1 MSERSVLHH
10 GLTDQEVA
18 ESRKRHGANV
28 LTPPERDPWWRLF
41 LQKFDDPI
49 IRILMI
55 AAVIAIAVGVVE
67 NDYLEGVGIVIAII
81 LATFLAFINEYKA
94 GKEFDILNKVSDD
107 VDVQVIR
114 NGVHCAVP
122 RKDLV
127 VGDVALLEL
136 GAEIP
141 ADGEVVEAVSLQ
153 VDESRLTGESVPV
166 TKRPGHEE
174 TPRGAYPKNRVL
186 RGCLVRDGHG
196 VFIVDAVGDA
206 TEIGKTIEAV
216 TRDTGMQ
223 TPLSRQLERLGKFVG
238 VIGFGAAALLFLVLT
253 LRGVWDGNIEM
264 QRRQWLFAGL
274 ALASVA
280 IILIKIW
287 LPIVLDAL
295 SLFKV
300 SISRPRWLTETSVPS
315 VITPIIVGIVFFACA
330 AGALIALD
338 ILPSDPAL
346 WMPSDAARAFLGY
359 FMLAVAL
366 IVMAVP
372 EGLGMSVTL
381 SLALSMRK
389 MTAANN
395 LVRRMHAC
403 ETIGAATVICSDKTG
418 TLTRNEMRVQALRIP
433 CLEGGDFRPDNEL
446 ALFTAESMAANS
458 TANLGLDAH
467 GSKIAL
473 GNPTEGALILN
484 LDEKKFDYA
493 KLREKFV
500 LKKQLAFSTERKYM
514 ATLGL
519 SGLDGACV
527 LFAKGAPEI
536 VLSLCSSIR
545 EKHGTAP
552 LDEPMRV
559 EIRKELLEW
568 QKRGMR
574 TLGFAFRRDVP
585 CTEEEDLTVEMH
597 DLIWLGFAAIADPV
611 RDDVPDAVA
620 MCRNA
625 GIEIK
630 IVTGDVAE
638 TAREIGRR
646 TGVLETDAPGEY
658 VSGQEFG
665 AQAEETAR
673 KTVEQCRLFYRA
685 RPLDKQK
692 LVKCLQENGHVVAV
706 TGDGTNDGPALNHAD
721 VGIAMGRSGTAVA
734 KEASDIILLDDS
746 FASIVKAVMWG
757 RSLYENIQRFILFQL
772 TINFVALTVA
782 LLAPFIG
789 LGLPFTVT
797 QVLWIN
803 LIMDTLAA
811 LALASE
817 PPHWYVMER
826 APRKTTDFII
836 SPAMAKRIVG
846 VGCVF
851 LIFMLAFLHVI
862 TRDGTITTYELTAF
876 FTTFVML
883 QVWNIFNVR
892 AMGGCDSALRGF
904 FDNKPFVAVFLLI
917 LALQFAIVQ
926 WGGAIFRTTPLSLKH
941 WAYIVVGT
949 SLVLWG
955 GEVIRFLKRKRKR
968 TCKQAVFGN

>member
-1 MSERSVLHH
+1 MISERLDTHH

-18 ESRKRHGANV
+18 ESRKRHGANI

-55 AAVIAIAVGVVE
+55 AAVIAIAVGAVE
-67 NDYLEGVGIVIAII
+67 GDYLEGVGIVIAII

-107 VDVQVIR
+107 VEVQVIR
-114 NGVHCAVP
+114 NGVHCVVP
-122 RKDLV
+122 RKDIV
-127 VGDVALLEL
+127 VGDVVLLEL

-141 ADGEVVEAVSLQ
+141 ADGEVIEAISLQ

-166 TKRPGHEE
+166 TKRPGHEDA
-174 TPRGAYPKNRVL
+174 PKGAYPKNRVL

-196 VFIVDAVGDA
+196 VFVVDAVGDS

-216 TRDTGMQ
+216 TQDTGMQ

-238 VIGFGAAALLFLVLT
+238 VIGFGAAALLFLVLA
-253 LRGVWDGNIEM
+253 LRGVWDGNIVM
-264 QRRQWLFAGL
+264 RGRQWFFVAT
-274 ALASVA
+274 ALVSIA
-280 IILIKIW
+280 IILAKIW

-295 SLFKV
+295 SLLKI
-300 SISRPRWLTETSVPS
+300 SISRPRWLEETSIRS
-315 VITPIIVGIVFFACA
+315 VIWPVIAGVAFFACVV
-330 AGALIALD
+330 GGSIALGF
-338 ILPSDPAL
+338 LPSDPAL
-346 WMPSDAARAFLGY
+346 WMPSSAAYAFLGY

-418 TLTRNEMRVQALRIP
+418 TLTRNEMRVQAMRLP
-433 CLEGGDFRPDNEL
+433 CLENGTFGPDNPR
-446 ALFTAESMAANS
+446 ALFVAESMAVNS

-467 GSKIAL
+467 GGKTAL

-484 LDEKKFDYA
+484 LDEKGFDYA
-493 KLREKFV
+493 RLREGFT

-514 ATLGL
+514 ATLGI
-519 SGLDGACV
+519 SGLDGARI

-536 VLSLCSSIR
+536 VLSMCSAIFEPQGAVSLDEGMRAAIR
-545 EKHGTAP
+545 E
-552 LDEPMRV
+552 
-559 EIRKELLEW
+559 ELLEW

-574 TLGFAFRRDVP
+574 TLGLAFRRDAE
-585 CTEEEDLTVEMH
+585 CSDDGDLSAEMH
-597 DLIWLGFAAIADPV
+597 DLVWLGFAAIADPV

-620 MCRNA
+620 MCRRA
-625 GIEIK
+625 GIQIK

-638 TAREIGRR
+638 TAREIGRQ

-658 VSGQEFG
+658 ISGQDF
-665 AQAEETAR
+665 AARNDEESHKA
-673 KTVEQCRLFYRA
+673 VERCRLFYRA

-692 LVKCLQENGHVVAV
+692 LVKCLQDNGHVVAV

-721 VGIAMGRSGTAVA
+721 VGIAMGRAGTAVA

-826 APRKTTDFII
+826 PPRKTTDFII

-846 VGCVF
+846 VGCIFLIVMLVF
-851 LIFMLAFLHVI
+851 LHII
-862 TRDGTITTYELTAF
+862 TKDGITTYELTAF

-892 AMGGCDSALRGF
+892 AMGGCESAFRGF
-904 FDNKPFVAVFLLI
+904 FSNRPFVAVFVLI
-917 LALQFAIVQ
+917 VALQFVIVQ
-926 WGGAIFRTTPLSLKH
+926 WGGVVFRTTPLSLRH
-941 WAYIVVGT
+941 WAYIVAGT

-955 GEVIRFLKRKRKR
+955 GEIIRFFKRRKKNR
-968 TCKQAVFGN
+968 KAA